1 MTFVFL
7 CSIIPSIINL
17 FYIKVLHPM
26 RHSVTREDIVNGPVL
41 KSILRFAFPLM
52 LTNFLSNIFSAVD
65 TIVVGKYAGSE
76 ALAAVGATGSLI
88 FMVSSLFN
96 GLSMGA
102 SVVVGQMIGRGN
114 ESRAKETVE
123 TAFIMAS
130 GSGIF
135 LSVMGLLFSKFML
148 RLVSTPENIIDQSAL
163 YMRIYLGASI
173 FMLVYNF
180 GAAILR
186 AKGDTLRPLYFMI
199 ASGLTNVILNL
210 VFVVGLHMGTAGVA
224 FATLISQA
232 VSAILVTYSLV
243 TTKDITQ
250 LDLKR
255 MRFNKHTAV
264 EILRIGIPS
273 GIQSMMFSV
282 SNVVMQSSINSF
294 NSSDIIAGNTAGSNL
309 ENFCYIAMM
318 AFTQACVSFTSQNY
332 GARKYEKLKK
342 IMYQSLALVVIG
354 SLAVSGVI
362 WAFHKPLLSLYTS
375 DPEVI
380 RIGTLRV
387 IYVILPLF
395 LNGVLDIFAGSLRG
409 MGKSTLP
416 MMTMVFGICGVRLA
430 WLWGFFPTHRSL
442 EVIYMS
448 YPLSWFITSVFE
460 YILWLYVYKK
470 IVLPHQN
477 IQIDNE
483 PWQ

>member
-1 MTFVFL
+1 MV
-7 CSIIPSIINL
+7 
-17 FYIKVLHPM
+17 
-26 RHSVTREDIVNGPVL
+26 RSVTREDILNGPLL
-41 KSILRFAFPLM
+41 KSILRFSFPLM
-52 LTNFLSNIFSAVD
+52 LTNFLSNLFSAVD
-65 TIVVGKYAGSE
+65 TIVVGQHAGSE

-123 TAFIMAS
+123 TAFIMAG
-130 GSGIF
+130 GSGLF
-135 LSVMGLLFSKFML
+135 LSLAGLLFSKGML
-148 RLVSTPENIIDQSAL
+148 RLVSTPENILDQAAL
-163 YMRIYLGASI
+163 YMRIYLGASV
-173 FMLVYNF
+173 FMLIYNF

-186 AKGDTLRPLYFMI
+186 AKGDTLRPLYYMI
-199 ASGLTNVILNL
+199 VSGLTNVILNL
-210 VFVVGLHMGTAGVA
+210 VFVTRLHMGTAGVA

-232 VSAILVTYSLV
+232 VSATLVTYSLI

-250 LDLKR
+250 LELKN
-255 MRFNKHTAV
+255 MRFNRHTAV

-273 GIQSMMFSV
+273 GIQSMMFSI

-332 GARKYEKLKK
+332 GARKYEKLRK
-342 IMYQSLALVVIG
+342 IMYLSLILVIVG
-354 SLAVSGVI
+354 SLIVSGVI
-362 WAFHKPLLSLYTS
+362 WLFHKPLLSLYTS

-387 IYVILPLF
+387 IFVILPLF
-395 LNGVLDIFAGSLRG
+395 LNGILDIFAGSLRG
-409 MGKSTLP
+409 MGKSSLP
-416 MMTMVFGICGVRLA
+416 MITMVFGICGVRLA
-430 WLWGFFPTHRSL
+430 WLWGFFPTHRML
-442 EVIYMS
+442 EVIYLS
-448 YPLSWFITSVFE
+448 YPLSWFITSVLE

-470 IVLPHQN
+470 IVLPHKN
-477 IQIDNE
+477 IAIDLE
-483 PWQ
+483 P

>member
-1 MTFVFL
+1 M
-7 CSIIPSIINL
+7 S
-17 FYIKVLHPM
+17 
-26 RHSVTREDIVNGPVL
+26 RAVTREDIVNGPL
-41 KSILRFAFPLM
+41 LPSILRFSFPLM
-52 LTNFLSNIFSAVD
+52 LTNLLSNIFSAVD

-130 GSGIF
+130 SSGIF
-135 LSVMGLLFSKFML
+135 LSAAGLLFSKALL
-148 RLVSTPENIIDQSAL
+148 RMISTPESIIDQSAL

-186 AKGDTLRPLYFMI
+186 AKGDTLKPLYYII
-199 ASGLTNVILNL
+199 ASGVTNVVLNL
-210 VFVVGLHMGTAGVA
+210 VFVTKMHMGTAGVA

-250 LDLKR
+250 LDLKK
-255 MRFNKHTAV
+255 MRFNRRTAL

-273 GIQSMMFSV
+273 GLQSMMFSI

-294 NSSDIIAGNTAGSNL
+294 DSSNIIAGNTAGSNL

-342 IMYQSLALVVIG
+342 IMYLSLVLVVIG
-354 SLAVSGVI
+354 SLAVSGTI
-362 WAFHKPLLSLYTS
+362 WLFHKPLLSLYAS

-380 RIGTLRV
+380 SIGTLRV
-387 IYVILPLF
+387 LYVILPLF
-395 LNGVLDIFAGSLRG
+395 LNGVLDVFAGSLRG
-409 MGKSTLP
+409 MGNSTLP
-416 MMTMVFGICGVRLA
+416 MIIMVVGICGVRLA
-430 WLWGFFPTHRSL
+430 WLLGFFPSHRSL
-442 EVIYMS
+442 VVIYLS
-448 YPLSWFITSVFE
+448 YSLSWFITSVLE
-460 YILWLYVYKK
+460 YILWHYVYHKH
-470 IVLPHQN
+470 VLPKKN
-477 IQIDNE
+477 IEILME
-483 PWQ
+483 P

>member
-1 MTFVFL
+1 
-7 CSIIPSIINL
+7 
-17 FYIKVLHPM
+17 M
-26 RHSVTREDIVNGPVL
+26 RHSVTREDIVNGPL
-41 KSILRFAFPLM
+41 LSSILRFAFPLM
-52 LTNFLSNIFSAVD
+52 ITNFLSNLFSAVD

-123 TAFIMAS
+123 TAFMMAG
-130 GSGIF
+130 GSGLF
-135 LSVMGLLFSKFML
+135 LSASGLLFSKALL
-148 RLVSTPENIIDQSAL
+148 RMVSTPSSILDQSAL
-163 YMRIYLGASI
+163 YMRIYLGASV
-173 FMLVYNF
+173 FMLIYNF

-186 AKGDTLRPLYFMI
+186 AKGDTIRPLYFMLI
-199 ASGLTNVILNL
+199 SGLTNVILNL
-210 VFVVGLHMGTAGVA
+210 VFVVGFRMGTAGVA

-250 LDLKR
+250 LDLR
-255 MRFNKHTAV
+255 NMRFNRHIAL

-273 GIQSMMFSV
+273 GIQTMMFSV
-282 SNVVMQSSINSF
+282 SNVVMQKSINSF
-294 NSSDIIAGNTAGSNL
+294 DSADIIAGNTAGSNL

-332 GARKYEKLKK
+332 GARKFDKLKK
-342 IMYQSLALVVIG
+342 IMYTSLVLVVIG
-354 SLAVSGVI
+354 ALSVAGII

-375 DPEVI
+375 EPHVI
-380 RIGTLRV
+380 EIGTKRV
-387 IYVILPLF
+387 LYVILPLF
-395 LNGVLDIFAGSLRG
+395 LNGILDVFAASLRG
-409 MGKSTLP
+409 MGKSTIP
-416 MMTMVFGICGVRLA
+416 MLTMIVGICGVRLA
-430 WLWGFFPTHRSL
+430 WLWGYFPTHRSL

-448 YPLSWFITSVFE
+448 YSLSWLITSVLE
-460 YILWLYVYKK
+460 YVLWQYVYRK
-470 IVLPHQN
+470 IVLPHKN
-477 IQIDNE
+477 MEIDLE
-483 PWQ
+483 PYS